1 MEDKNFTS
9 EELRRQVK
17 SLLASLALSANKA
30 AKQIGVSGAALSQW
44 LHNKY
49 NADPA
54 ELERK
59 VLGWIERNAEL
70 QEMPEESLFVSTVET
85 SVFRKVTG
93 AIRHA
98 HLKGK
103 IAMVTAHSGSGK
115 TRAIANYVNS
125 HPGAIHIECHHSFP
139 VRAVL
144 QEIARAAG
152 LEIKG
157 DIHSMLMA
165 VSEKLRGSQK
175 VIILD
180 ESEHLQAKVLDVVRR
195 IWDFAGVGIV
205 YVGLPRFAATV
216 RSLKAEYIYIYNRVR
231 IKQEIE
237 TTAQVAY
244 EDMVKLLK
252 AALPGAEKFAGLF
265 SSFCGADFRQAEE
278 LFFTSIMLAK
288 SRDEELSERVIKAV
302 ARQLELSGNYR
313 VKGGVR

>member
-1 MEDKNFTS
+1 MEDKNFSS

-17 SLLASLALSANKA
+17 SLLGSLVLSANKA

-44 LHNKY
+44 LNGKY

-59 VLGWIERNAEL
+59 VLGWIERNAEM
-70 QEMPEESLFVSTVET
+70 QDMPEESLFVRTVET

-98 HLKGK
+98 HLQGK
-103 IAMVTAHSGSGK
+103 IAMVTASSGAGK
-115 TRAIANYVNS
+115 TRAITEYVNS

-144 QEIARAAG
+144 QEIARHSG
-152 LEIKG
+152 LEVKG
-157 DIHSMLMA
+157 NIHSMLMA

-180 ESEHLQAKVLDVVRR
+180 EAEHLQAQVLDVVRR

-216 RSLKAEYIYIYNRVR
+216 RSLKAEYIYIWNRVR
-231 IKQEIE
+231 IKREIE
-237 TTAQVAY
+237 TTAQVAFGDL
-244 EDMVKLLK
+244 ELLLK
-252 AALPGAEKFAGLF
+252 DAMPGAEKFAGLF
-265 SSFCGADFRQAEE
+265 SSYCGADFRQAEE
-278 LFFTSIMLAK
+278 LFFTSILLAK
-288 SRDEELSERVIKAV
+288 NQGEELSERVIKAV
-302 ARQLELSGNYR
+302 AKQLELSSR
-313 VKGGVR
+313 GGVR

>member
-1 MEDKNFTS
+1 MEDTNFSS

-17 SLLASLALSANKA
+17 TLLASLDLSANKA
-30 AKQIGVSGAALSQW
+30 AKQIGISGAALSTW
-44 LHNKY
+44 LNDKY
-49 NADPA
+49 QADA
-54 ELERK
+54 HELERK
-59 VLGWIERNAEL
+59 VVGWIERNAEL
-70 QEMPEESLFVSTVET
+70 QEMPEESLFVRTVET

-98 HLKGK
+98 HLQGK
-103 IAMVTAHSGSGK
+103 IAMVTAASGAGK
-115 TRAIANYVNS
+115 TRAITEYVNS

-157 DIHSMLMA
+157 DIHTMLMA
-165 VSEKLRGSQK
+165 VSEKMHGSQK

-216 RSLKAEYIYIYNRVR
+216 RSLKAEYIYIWNRVR
-231 IKQEIE
+231 IKREIE
-237 TTAQVAY
+237 TTAQVAFGDL
-244 EDMVKLLK
+244 ELLLK
-252 AALPGAEKFAGLF
+252 DAMPGAEKFAGLF

-278 LFFTSIMLAK
+278 LFFTSVLLAK
-288 SRDEELSERVIKAV
+288 NQGEELSERVIKAV
-302 ARQLELSGNYR
+302 ARQLELTDKRGAR
-313 VKGGVR
+313 